1 MGQKQEPGTRSW
13 TKLVFEHK
21 KVKYKHKFGHLV
33 LLQADSQN
41 KNFYSNQDLN
51 YVTTATN
58 LLAFLKTKLGGL
70 VTLLHYFTLPFHY
83 SVT

>member
-1 MGQKQEPGTRSW
+1 M
-13 TKLVFEHK
+13 
-21 KVKYKHKFGHLV
+21 
-33 LLQADSQN
+33 LQADSQN

-70 VTLLHYFTLPFHY
+70 VTSFHYFMFPVHNRIPLVGIQNNGPQKVLVLTDI
-83 SVT
+83 